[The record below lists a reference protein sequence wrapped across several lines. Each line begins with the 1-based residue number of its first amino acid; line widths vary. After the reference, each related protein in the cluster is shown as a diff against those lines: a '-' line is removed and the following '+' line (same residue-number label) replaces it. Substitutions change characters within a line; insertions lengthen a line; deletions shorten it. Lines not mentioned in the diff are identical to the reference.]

1 MVFLDKNSEKTV
13 ITRHFPMNCVSLR
26 LINNLTRQTFE
37 YSNLEDTSTS
47 IFFYEFALD
56 LSALLD
62 GEYTVILLGESGTII
77 EELMGICGNYQVSKV
92 NYERQNNTR
101 KVYERE

>member
-13 ITRHFPMNCVSLR
+13 ITRHFPTDCVSLQ
-26 LINNLTRQTFE
+26 LINNLTRQAFE

-62 GEYTVILLGESGTII
+62 GEYTVMLFDEDGNVI
-77 EELMGICGNYQVSKV
+77 EELMGVCGDYQVTKV
-92 NYERQNNTR
+92 SYERQNNTR
-101 KVYERE
+101 KVYER